1 MKVFKKAINLIKC
14 TKGTDYNIG
23 YLGKNQKNIVCFMG
37 NMEKIYTKLVMD
49 NILEIIEEYGIYLDG
64 VIRLKKEKA
73 KKVALLKDCIY
84 KRR

>member
-1 MKVFKKAINLIKC
+1 MFKKAINLIKC

-37 NMEKIYTKLVMD
+37 NMEKIYTKLVRD
-49 NILEIIEEYGIYLDG
+49 NILEIIEEYGIYLDA
-64 VIRLKKEKA
+64 KKISRQEKA
-73 KKVALLKDCIY
+73 KKKMALLKDYIY